1 MKSFGVA
8 VAGTGFIGPVHV
20 EALRRAGQRVVGV
33 LGSSVEK
40 SRAAAVALGVPRAY
54 SDYADM
60 LTDPAVDAVHL
71 ATPNARHFDE
81 CKLALAAGKHVV
93 CEKPLALDS
102 TRTAELVR
110 LAAQSNR
117 VAAVNY
123 NIRFY
128 PLVLEARER
137 VRSGSIGE
145 VLHVSGSYLQ
155 DWLLHP
161 TDFNW
166 RVLAERGGPL
176 RALADIGTH
185 WLDTVGFVAGL
196 EVESVCA
203 DLQTVHPTRYAP
215 RGGRET
221 FANAARDGGEP
232 VAIDTEDAGHVLVR
246 FRGGARGCLA
256 VSQTMAGRKNALR
269 YDLAGSKASLS
280 WDSEEPNA
288 LAIGHRDRP
297 NERLIRDPALLA
309 PGAAAYAGY
318 PGGHAEGFPDTFKQL
333 YRAIYADIEHGKSAA
348 PLYATF
354 EDGHRE
360 VRIGE
365 AILTSHRERRWV
377 DV

>member
-20 EALRRAGQRVVGV
+20 EALRRAGQHVVGI
-33 LGSSVEK
+33 LGSTPAK
-40 SRAAAVALGVPRAY
+40 SRAAAAALGVPRG
-54 SDYADM
+54 YAEFEE
-60 LTDPAVDAVHL
+60 LLADPAVEAVHL
-71 ATPNARHFDE
+71 ATPNAAHFDQ
-81 CKLALAAGKHVV
+81 CRRALAAGKHVV
-93 CEKPLALDS
+93 CEKPLAMNS
-102 TRTAELVR
+102 EQTAELVLR
-110 LAAQSNR
+110 ASQSSL

-137 VRSGSIGE
+137 VRSGQVGE
-145 VLHVSGSYLQ
+145 ILHVAGSYFQ
-155 DWLLHP
+155 DWLLFP

-166 RVLAERGGPL
+166 RVRAADGGPL

-185 WLDTVGFVAGL
+185 WIDTICFITGL
-196 EVESVCA
+196 EIESVCA
-203 DLQTVHPTRYAP
+203 DLQTVHATRWAP

-221 FANAARDGGEP
+221 FSNATRTDGEP
-232 VAIDTEDAGHVLVR
+232 VAIDTEDAGHILIR
-246 FRGGARGCLA
+246 FHGGARGCLA

-269 YDLAGSKASLS
+269 FDLAGSKTSLN
-280 WDSEEPNA
+280 WDSEEPNV
-288 LAIGHRDRP
+288 LGIGHRDRP
-297 NERLIRDPALLA
+297 NERLVRDPALLF
-309 PGAAAYAGY
+309 PAAASYASY

-333 YRAIYADIEHGKSAA
+333 YRAIYADVEAGRSTE

-354 EDGHRE
+354 ADGHRE
-360 VRIGE
+360 VCIGE

>member
-20 EALRRAGQRVVGV
+20 EALRRAGQRVVGL
-33 LGSSVEK
+33 LGSTFEK
-40 SRAAAVALGVPRAY
+40 SRAAAQAIGVPRG
-54 SDYADM
+54 YADFDE
-60 LTDPAVDAVHL
+60 LLADPAVDAVHL
-71 ATPNARHFDE
+71 ATPNAAHFE
-81 CKLALAAGKHVV
+81 QCRRALAAGKHVV
-93 CEKPLALDS
+93 CEKPLAMDS
-102 TRTAELVR
+102 TQSAELVR
-110 LAAQSNR
+110 LANASPR
-117 VAAVNY
+117 VTAVNY

-137 VRSGSIGE
+137 VRAGHIGA
-145 VLHVSGSYLQ
+145 VLHVAGGYFQ

-166 RVLAERGGPL
+166 RVRAVHGGPL

-185 WLDTVGFVAGL
+185 WIDTVCFIAGL

-203 DLQTVHPTRYAP
+203 DLQTVHPTRFAP
-215 RGGRET
+215 RGGSET
-221 FANAARDGGEP
+221 FSNASRSDGDP

-246 FRGGARGCLA
+246 FRGGARGGLA

-269 YDLAGSKASLS
+269 FDLAGTTASLS

-288 LAIGHRDRP
+288 LAIGYRDRP
-297 NERLIRDPALLA
+297 NERLIRDPSLLA
-309 PGAAAYAGY
+309 PGAAAYASY

-333 YRAIYADIEHGKSAA
+333 YRAIYADIENGKSAE

-354 EDGHRE
+354 ADGHRE
-360 VRIGE
+360 VKICE
-365 AILTSHRERRWV
+365 AILASHRERRWI